1 MGKKR
6 GENCH
11 WTRDIIP
18 VQQGDQE
25 HYGRQIEVEAC
36 AAISKT
42 ENQWLEGDG
51 TDKLSQLCTCVD
63 AAYEVHPDLKIHNG
77 RGMSYGYRLLHCKSV
92 KHKLNAKSYTEAK
105 VVRVSDYLPYN
116 IWIFD
121 MKLIIT
127 IYSNTTRA
135 Q

>member
-1 MGKKR
+1 MASFVKVLYENLSSPAKNVLQSINDNSLRLDNQEEDTLYYMVANIIWVKKG

-42 ENQWLEGDG
+42 EN
-51 TDKLSQLCTCVD
+51 
-63 AAYEVHPDLKIHNG
+63 
-77 RGMSYGYRLLHCKSV
+77 
-92 KHKLNAKSYTEAK
+92 
-105 VVRVSDYLPYN
+105 
-116 IWIFD
+116 
-121 MKLIIT
+121 
-127 IYSNTTRA
+127 
-135 Q
+135 